1 MLDRIY
7 DKLETIAE
15 EPTLLSTV
23 TLSAGHLYDR
33 LPLDAAAAGEGAGGG
48 IAALAVDTSESGAAP
63 GAVPEVPMFALPK
76 QLQKL
81 YSAVKDLSESAHEVS
96 VRKYTVLSR
105 LSDQFAEEAV
115 RLVKTVVRLVQ
126 LVALHSLAFFPL
138 PHISDALVC

>member
-1 MLDRIY
+1 
-7 DKLETIAE
+7 
-15 EPTLLSTV
+15 
-23 TLSAGHLYDR
+23 
-33 LPLDAAAAGEGAGGG
+33 
-48 IAALAVDTSESGAAP
+48 
-63 GAVPEVPMFALPK
+63 MFALPK

-126 LVALHSLAFFPL
+126 LVALHFVVVP
-138 PHISDALVC
+138 